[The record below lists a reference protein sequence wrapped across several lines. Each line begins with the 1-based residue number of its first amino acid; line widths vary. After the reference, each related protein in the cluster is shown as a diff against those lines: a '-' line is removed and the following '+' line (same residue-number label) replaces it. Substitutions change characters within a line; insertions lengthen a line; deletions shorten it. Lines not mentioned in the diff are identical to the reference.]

1 MPSSGPGASA
11 PSSPDAELLPAPVVP
26 APDCWLA
33 LASALASGFLFPQP
47 VRAMDA
53 ANTINSTSVLRI
65 TFDSQNPHT
74 FSHTAKR
81 RRLSITHGTC
91 VHELASRQCAT
102 LRCPFD
108 QDRKPSIAGRLRE
121 RLAVETGTQ
130 SALTAKTGPRPVH
143 APGRRRT

>member
-81 RRLSITHGTC
+81 QAAFYHTRH
-91 VHELASRQCAT
+91 SRSRNGESPARDT
-102 LRCPFD
+102 
-108 QDRKPSIAGRLRE
+108 
-121 RLAVETGTQ
+121 AVLLQ
-130 SALTAKTGPRPVH
+130 SSQ
-143 APGRRRT
+143 